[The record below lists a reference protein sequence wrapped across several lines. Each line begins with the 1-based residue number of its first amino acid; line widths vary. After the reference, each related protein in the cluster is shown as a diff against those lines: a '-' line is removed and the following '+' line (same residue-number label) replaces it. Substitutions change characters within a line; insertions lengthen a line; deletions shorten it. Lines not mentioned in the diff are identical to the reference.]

1 MITCL
6 IQVVLNFIWENL
18 LAMLGIVGTL
28 YFYFENKRLKK
39 YDAKRD
45 LQIAESDLL
54 WFDQEFKQKK
64 EDLNKLHNAR
74 IRNNG
79 YIVVDDR
86 TQEEKERDF
95 QDSLKIEREYFNERA
110 KKQALVDY
118 NKELKNHSIFWFLK
132 KDKDYSYIWDLKEN
146 KFKKFIKK
154 IKKNK

>member
-1 MITCL
+1 MITGL

-54 WFDQEFKQKK
+54 WFDQAFKEKK
-64 EDLNKLHNAR
+64 EELNKLHR
-74 IRNNG
+74 SKIRDNG
-79 YIVVDDR
+79 YVRVDDR
-86 TQEEKERDF
+86 TQNEKGRDF
-95 QDSLKIEREYFNERA
+95 QDSLKIEREYFSERA

-132 KDKDYSYIWDLKEN
+132 KYKEYSYIWDFKES
-146 KFKKFIKK
+146 KFRKFIKK
-154 IKKNK
+154 IKNKK